1 MLPAM
6 TKAETKI
13 RELAKRHGVTFT
25 PTAHDTWLKQIASLS
40 AAGVEP
46 DPVASLVIAL
56 KRAGVVTAAQGND
69 LYLDHIAG
77 R

>member
-25 PTAHDTWLKQIASLS
+25 PTAHDTWLKQTQGYLLPAWNL
-40 AAGVEP
+40 

-56 KRAGVVTAAQGND
+56 ARAGVVTHAYCGQMTCT
-69 LYLDHIAG
+69 
-77 R
+77 

>member
-25 PTAHDTWLKQIASLS
+25 PTAHDTWLKQIARLS

-46 DPVASLVIAL
+46 DRVASLVIAL
-56 KRAGVVTAAQGND
+56 KRDGVVTAAQGND